1 MKATS
6 SKHQR
11 ESALDAPAAYDPHVL
26 FVAED
31 ELSDLAELYRLK
43 LGLDGYRVTTLAAR
57 ELTAQQVRELDPD
70 FVILEVRRLSPRIG
84 SAWARVRWA
93 RGAKS
98 TPILILSPKRPE
110 ELSVVG
116 IQLEPCDHLVNWS
129 QVPSLS
135 PGLQAR
141 PI

>member
-1 MKATS
+1 MKPTSLKRQPGLPGNASAT
-6 SKHQR
+6 
-11 ESALDAPAAYDPHVL
+11 DDPHVL

-43 LGLDGYRVTTLAAR
+43 LGLDGYRVTTVPAG

-93 RGAKS
+93 RGAKI
-98 TPILILSPKRPE
+98 TPIVVLSPKRQD
-110 ELSVVG
+110 ELSKVG
-116 IQLEPCDHLVNWS
+116 IQLDPCDHLVDWS
-129 QVPSLS
+129 RIPSLS
-135 PGLQAR
+135 PGLAAR
-141 PI
+141 RI

>member
-6 SKHQR
+6 RKHKR
-11 ESALDAPAAYDPHVL
+11 ELPLDAPAAGDPHVL

-31 ELSDLAELYRLK
+31 ELSELAELYRWK
-43 LGLDGYRVTTLAAR
+43 LDLDGYRVTTLTAR

-98 TPILILSPKRPE
+98 TPIVILSPKRQDD
-110 ELSVVG
+110 LSKVG
-116 IQLEPCDHLVNWS
+116 IQLEPFDHLVNWS
-129 QVPSLS
+129 RITSLS
-135 PGLQAR
+135 PGLAAR

>member
-1 MKATS
+1 MKASS

-11 ESALDAPAAYDPHVL
+11 ESPRDAPAANDLHVL

-43 LGLDGYRVTTLAAR
+43 LGLDGYRVTTLAAG

-70 FVILEVRRLSPRIG
+70 FVILEARRLSPRIG

-93 RGAKS
+93 CGAKS
-98 TPILILSPKRPE
+98 TPIVILSPKREE
-110 ELSVVG
+110 ELSKVG
-116 IQLEPCDHLVNWS
+116 IQLEPVDHLVNWS
-129 QVPSLS
+129 RIPSLS
-135 PGLQAR
+135 SGLTAR